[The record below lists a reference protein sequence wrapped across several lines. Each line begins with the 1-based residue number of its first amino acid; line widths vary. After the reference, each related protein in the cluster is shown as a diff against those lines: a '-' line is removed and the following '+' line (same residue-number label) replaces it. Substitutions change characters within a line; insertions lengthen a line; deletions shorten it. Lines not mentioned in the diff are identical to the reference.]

1 MRLLELKKGAV
12 NRYATLL
19 VRDVPSCQIAH
30 LKHRFELAPA
40 SLLAEKVC
48 ALTNEA
54 IAAWEKDQGI
64 TRVRPGEVVFT
75 FAGQPV
81 KLPLLPPAAL
91 EHLAHGVS
99 VRAVRREIEN
109 EAFLALKTAKPH
121 ASFEDLWRLLD
132 QGELV
137 SRRRGQEEDFLP
149 EAPLDV
155 QTLAVKHRR
164 FTALEA
170 FPRAALAPAIQAL
183 EKEWNV
189 RPGQAEAMV
198 TLASQL
204 YAWCSP
210 RVEELSFGQVVWL
223 ARGTRKS
230 RHTDPRLFSPV
241 VLTLLTPEEAE
252 FPCQSR
258 TAFKALKVRQLE
270 RITAEA
276 WQQDAVLT
284 TLDLEWLLSLQPG
297 LIRELLEAYH
307 ERFGVLLPTAG
318 TVLDMGRT
326 LTHKAIVVEMAL
338 SGLTTQEI
346 ARRIYHTPEAV
357 DSYLRLFERVLL
369 LTYYQV
375 PEAAMP
381 RITGHS
387 PGLLEEHLNL
397 VRKHFPSREAIAAYL
412 NQHGVKVQMGS

>member
-1 MRLLELKKGAV
+1 M
-12 NRYATLL
+12 
-19 VRDVPSCQIAH
+19 
-30 LKHRFELAPA
+30 
-40 SLLAEKVC
+40 
-48 ALTNEA
+48 
-54 IAAWEKDQGI
+54 
-64 TRVRPGEVVFT
+64 RPGEVVFT
-75 FAGQPV
+75 FSGQPV

-132 QGELV
+132 QGGLV
-137 SRRRGQEEDFLP
+137 SRRRGQKEDFLP

-170 FPRAALAPAIQAL
+170 FPRAALAPAIQTL

-204 YAWCSP
+204 YAWCFP

-318 TVLDMGRT
+318 TVLHMGRT

-338 SGLTTQEI
+338 AGLTTQEI